1 MQTFM
6 WTPFVE
12 ARFDVDFDAGKGKG
26 CLLFGC
32 LLFITEEGRLI
43 NVKEK
48 TKAVFHAILKFIT
61 SYKML
66 LIMWLYVGIVNL
78 ASGHITRISYLCV
91 WLVVIMDVIVRILEE
106 EIFKKD

>member
-1 MQTFM
+1 MQTFV

-12 ARFDVDFDAGKGKG
+12 ARFDVDFDAGKGKR
-26 CLLFGC
+26 C
-32 LLFITEEGRLI
+32 LLFITEEWRLI

-78 ASGHITRISYLCV
+78 TTDHITRISYLCV
-91 WLVVIMDVIVRILEE
+91 WLVVIMDVVVRILEE
-106 EIFKKD
+106 EFFKKD

>member
-1 MQTFM
+1 M

-12 ARFDVDFDAGKGKG
+12 ACFDVDFDAGKGK
-26 CLLFGC
+26 GC

-78 ASGHITRISYLCV
+78 ASDHITRISYLCV
-91 WLVVIMDVIVRILEE
+91 WLVVIMDVVVRILEE